1 MKTKFFLTFGI
12 FILLTGSV
20 FGQNLQS
27 AYTSL
32 EDNKCRTIESVVNE
46 GGWYRGLC
54 AGVAGYRL
62 ELTEGDLRQSITVI
76 SPAKKK
82 YELNFGSITGAFSSV
97 GAKAEW
103 RVKGKTPVALIVRF
117 DASENPEDATK
128 TTSYLIVSKITK
140 TQACVTDVVKPMAN
154 QNAEAQRLADISQTK
169 PCKVFQ

>member
-1 MKTKFFLTFGI
+1 M
-12 FILLTGSV
+12 
-20 FGQNLQS
+20 
-27 AYTSL
+27 
-32 EDNKCRTIESVVNE
+32 EDKKCRTIESDTD
-46 GGWYRGLC
+46 GTGWYRGLC

-62 ELTEGDLRQSITVI
+62 ELTESDLRQSITVV

-82 YELNFGSITGAFSSV
+82 YGLGFTKITGAFSSV

-103 RVKGKTPVALIVRF
+103 RLKGKTPIALIVRF

-140 TQACVTDVVKPMAN
+140 TQACVTDVVKPIAN
-154 QNAEAQRLADISQTK
+154 QNAEAQKLADVSQTK

>member
-1 MKTKFFLTFGI
+1 MKTKFFLTLGVS
-12 FILLTGSV
+12 ILLASSA
-20 FGQNLQS
+20 FAQKPHS

-32 EDNKCRTIESVVNE
+32 DDKKCRTIESNTGE
-46 GGWYRGLC
+46 GWYRGLC
-54 AGVAGYRL
+54 AGVGGYRL

-82 YELNFGSITGAFSSV
+82 YELGFTRITGAFSSV

-103 RVKGKTPVALIVRF
+103 RVKGKTPIALIVRF

-154 QNAEAQRLADISQTK
+154 QNAEAQKLADVSQTK
-169 PCKVFQ
+169 PCRIFQ